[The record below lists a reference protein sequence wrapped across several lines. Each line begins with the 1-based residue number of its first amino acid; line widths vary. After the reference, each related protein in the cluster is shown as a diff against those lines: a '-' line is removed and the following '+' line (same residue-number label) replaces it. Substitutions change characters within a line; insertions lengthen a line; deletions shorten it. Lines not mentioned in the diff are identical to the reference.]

1 MLDVAITRRLG
12 AFRLDAR
19 FTAGARGVTALFG
32 PSGSGKTS
40 IVAAIAG
47 LTRPEGGHIRVD
59 GVTFFDAAARVF
71 LKPEKR
77 RVGYV
82 FQDARLFPHMTVRD
96 NLLYGW
102 RRVPAAERRIA
113 PEPVVALLGL
123 DHLVDRRPAT
133 LSGGEKQRVALGRA
147 LLAQPR
153 LLLLDEPMASLDA
166 QRKAEIL
173 PYIERLRD
181 ELAIPIILVS
191 HAIEEV
197 VRLADTLVLVKD
209 GRVQA
214 SGPMEEVLGRLDLGP
229 MFGAHAL
236 GSVVGVRVAAH
247 DDADGLTALAFDGGE
262 LTVPRLDLAIGTAV
276 RVRIPAR
283 DVVVALEPL
292 PERISVHNRLRGR
305 ITEIAE
311 TADGFSEVRIRVGS
325 ADIVAHITRHAA
337 RRLEL
342 TVGQEAAALVKSVAF
357 DRASLAF
364 TAGAVTPPRPGSA
377 AGAGP

>member
-1 MLDVAITRRLG
+1 MLDVAITQRLG
-12 AFRLDAR
+12 DFRLDAR
-19 FTAGARGVTALFG
+19 FTADVRGVTALFG

-47 LTRPEGGHIRVD
+47 LTRPEGGRIRVD
-59 GVTFFDAAARVF
+59 GVTFFDAAAGVF
-71 LKPEKR
+71 VKPEGR

-113 PEPVVALLGL
+113 LEPVVALLGL
-123 DHLVDRRPAT
+123 DHLVDRRPGR

-181 ELAIPIILVS
+181 ELAIPIVLVS

-209 GRVQA
+209 GQIQA
-214 SGPMEEVLGRLDLGP
+214 AGPLESVRGRLDLGP
-229 MFGAHAL
+229 LIGAQGL
-236 GSVVGVRVAAH
+236 GAVLGVTVRAH
-247 DDADGLTALAFDGGE
+247 DADAELTTLAFDGGE
-262 LTVPRLDLAIGTAV
+262 LTVPRLDLAVGAAL

-283 DVVVALEPL
+283 DVVVALAPL
-292 PERISVHNRLRGR
+292 PERISVHNRLLGR
-305 ITEIAE
+305 VVEIADAE
-311 TADGFSEVRIRVGS
+311 GGFAEVRIQVG
-325 ADIVAHITRHAA
+325 AAFIIAHITRHAV
-337 RRLEL
+337 RQLDL
-342 TVGQEAAALVKSVAF
+342 TVGQEAAALIKSVAF
-357 DRASLAF
+357 DRASLGFASPPGDGRS
-364 TAGAVTPPRPGSA
+364 GA
-377 AGAGP
+377 